1 MAIALFLKVAG
12 AQGESKNAAYAD
24 TTELEWFEWGTEQ
37 PTTIESGGGGGA
49 GKVDFH
55 NLTCRATV
63 DKVYPSLLI
72 YCAKG
77 EHISKVE
84 IIGAKMGGEQIEYFK
99 ITMEKVLCTKV
110 DVSGS
115 KGAEVVALYSF
126 QGATVKSEYSVQT
139 DTGTK
144 GATSEFGWNI
154 KENKKM

>member
-1 MAIALFLKVAG
+1 MAINLFLKVAG
-12 AQGESKNAAYAD
+12 ATGESKNAAYKD

-55 NLTCRATV
+55 NLTCRAAV
-63 DKVYPSLLI
+63 DKVYPALLI
-72 YCAKG
+72 KCADG
-77 EHISKVE
+77 THIDKVE
-84 IIGAKMGGEQIEYFK
+84 VIGAKMGGEQIEYFK